1 MNSAAA
7 SRNLP
12 KRGYPAGLRFSVY
25 AVLAL
30 ALMWADQRSG
40 WLDTLR
46 YGLQAMAY
54 PLQIALNSPAAAWQ
68 WTRDTFESRDALQT
82 ENRQLREQIRSL
94 QRDALRRADLER
106 ENSELRS
113 LRAAA
118 GDVAEKWLPGR
129 VIGEE
134 ANRLRHRLTIDR
146 GARHGVTTKQTVIAG
161 SGLIG
166 QTLRVGPWSSEVI
179 TLADPEHAVPVQIA
193 RTGVR
198 TLAVGSGR
206 PGVLTLPF
214 LPLQTDVR
222 PGDRLLT
229 SGLGGTFPAGY
240 PVATVLSVR
249 RDGASPL
256 AQVEAV
262 MAARFDRD
270 RTVAFL
276 WFRSQHSAAPA
287 GTPPAAPAGTAP

>member
-25 AVLAL
+25 AALAL

-46 YGLQAMAY
+46 YGLQAIAY

-68 WTRDTFESRDALQT
+68 WTAEVFESRTSLQT
-82 ENRQLREQIRSL
+82 ENRQLREQIRAL

-106 ENSELRS
+106 ENNELRS

-262 MAARFDRD
+262 TAARFDRD

-287 GTPPAAPAGTAP
+287 GTPPPAPAGTAP

>member
-30 ALMWADQRSG
+30 ALMWADQRSA

-46 YGLQAMAY
+46 YGLQAIAY

-82 ENRQLREQIRSL
+82 QNRQLREQIRSL

-118 GDVAEKWLPGR
+118 GDVADKWLTGR

-262 MAARFDRD
+262 TAARFDRD

>member
-12 KRGYPAGLRFSVY
+12 KRGYPAGLRFFVY
-25 AVLAL
+25 AVIAL

-40 WLDTLR
+40 WLETLR
-46 YGLQAMAY
+46 YGLQAVAY

-68 WTRDTFESRDALQT
+68 WTRDTFESRAALQT
-82 ENRQLREQIRSL
+82 ENRVLREQIRAL

-106 ENSELRS
+106 ENNELRS
-113 LRAAA
+113 LRTAAS
-118 GDVAEKWLPGR
+118 DVAEKWLPGR
-129 VIGEE
+129 IIGEE

-146 GARHGVTTKQTVIAG
+146 GARHGVTLKQTVISG

-179 TLADPEHAVPVQIA
+179 TLADPEHAVPVQIG

-206 PGVLTLPF
+206 PGILTLPF

-240 PVATVLSVR
+240 PVATVLTVR

-262 MAARFDRD
+262 TAAQLDRD

-276 WFRSQHSAAPA
+276 WFRAQH
-287 GTPPAAPAGTAP
+287 PAAPAELAP

>member
-1 MNSAAA
+1 LNSATT

-12 KRGYPAGLRFSVY
+12 KRGYPARPRFFVY

-40 WLDTLR
+40 WLEALR
-46 YGLQAMAY
+46 YGLQAIAY
-54 PLQIALNSPAAAWQ
+54 PLQIALNSPAAAWR
-68 WTRDTFESRDALQT
+68 WTRDTLESREALQV
-82 ENRQLREQIRSL
+82 ENRQLREQIRAL

-106 ENSELRS
+106 ENNELRA

-129 VIGEE
+129 LIGEE
-134 ANRLRHRLTIDR
+134 ANRLRHRLIIDR
-146 GARHGVTTKQTVIAG
+146 GARHGVSTKQTVIAG

-179 TLADPEHAVPVQIA
+179 TLADPEHAVPVQIS

-206 PGVLTLPF
+206 PGVLILPF

-240 PVATVLSVR
+240 PVATVLSVS

-262 MAARFDRD
+262 TAARLDRD

-276 WFRSQHSAAPA
+276 WFRSQH
-287 GTPPAAPAGTAP
+287 PAAPAGTSLAGIAP

>member
-1 MNSAAA
+1 LSNAA
-7 SRNLP
+7 SSRNISQ
-12 KRGYPAGLRFSVY
+12 RGTPAGLRFFSY

-30 ALMWADQRSG
+30 AIMWLDQRGG
-40 WLDTLR
+40 WLDTAR
-46 YGLQAMAY
+46 FGLSAVAY
-54 PLQIALNSPAAAWQ
+54 PLRIALESPISAWE
-68 WTRDTFESRDALQT
+68 WTRDNFAERSALQE
-82 ENRQLREQIRSL
+82 ENLQLRERV
-94 QRDALRRADLER
+94 RALELLSMRRADLER

-146 GARHGVTTKQTVIAG
+146 GARHGVTPKQTVIAG

-256 AQVEAV
+256 AQVDAV
-262 MAARFDRD
+262 TAARFDRD

-276 WFRSQHSAAPA
+276 WFRSQH
-287 GTPPAAPAGTAP
+287 PAAPVEPAP

>member
-25 AVLAL
+25 AALAL
-30 ALMWADQRSG
+30 ALMWADQRGG
-40 WLDTLR
+40 WLETLR
-46 YGLQAMAY
+46 YGLQAVAY

-68 WTRDTFESRDALQT
+68 WTAEVFESRAALQL
-82 ENRQLREQIRSL
+82 ENRELREQIRAL

-146 GARHGVTTKQTVIAG
+146 GARHGVTPKQTVIAG

-262 MAARFDRD
+262 TAARFDRD

-276 WFRSQHSAAPA
+276 WFRSQH
-287 GTPPAAPAGTAP
+287 PAAPVERAP

>member
-30 ALMWADQRSG
+30 ALMWADQRGG
-40 WLDTLR
+40 WLETLR
-46 YGLQAMAY
+46 YGLQAVAY

-68 WTRDTFESRDALQT
+68 WTRDTFESRAALQT
-82 ENRQLREQIRSL
+82 ENRVLREQIRAL

-113 LRAAA
+113 LRTAAR
-118 GDVAEKWLPGR
+118 DVAEKWLPGR
-129 VIGEE
+129 IIGEE

-146 GARHGVTTKQTVIAG
+146 GARHGVTLKQPVISG

-179 TLADPEHAVPVQIA
+179 TLADPEHAVPVQIG

-206 PGVLTLPF
+206 PGILTLPF

-240 PVATVLSVR
+240 PVATVLTVR

-262 MAARFDRD
+262 TAAHPDRD

-276 WFRSQHSAAPA
+276 WFRAQH
-287 GTPPAAPAGTAP
+287 PAAPAGPPP